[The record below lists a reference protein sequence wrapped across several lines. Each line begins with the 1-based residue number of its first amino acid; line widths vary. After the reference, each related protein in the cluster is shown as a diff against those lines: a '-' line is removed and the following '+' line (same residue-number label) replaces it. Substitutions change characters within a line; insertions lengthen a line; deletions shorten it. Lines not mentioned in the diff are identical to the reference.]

1 METFVNF
8 FENIPTVYRTAI
20 LVSGLFI
27 FWMMEGIIPLSKI
40 SYKRYKHA
48 ALNIFF
54 MLTTVIVNLGFAFF
68 LVRTSEYVAE
78 NQVGFLYVVV
88 LPLWL
93 KIIIGLLLMDL
104 ISAYLIHWILHKV
117 KWMWKFHIIHHTD
130 TKVDVTTSLRAHPG
144 ESVFRFVFTIIAVM
158 VSGAPIGIVMIYQSM
173 SAMLSQFNH
182 ANISLPAKL
191 DMLLSYILVSPNMHK
206 VHHHFKQPLTD
217 TNYGNIFSVWDRLF
231 NTFASVDNPEQ
242 ELVYGLDT
250 HMESREHE
258 NIAILLA
265 IPFKKYRPPLNAKF
279 GSEKNSAGKNLS

>member
-191 DMLLSYILVSPNMHK
+191 DLLLSYILVSPNMHK

-258 NIAILLA
+258 NIANLLA
-265 IPFKKYRPPLNAKF
+265 IPFQKYRPPLNAKF
-279 GSEKNSAGKNLS
+279 GSEKSSAGKNLS